1 MAKPPK
7 KTTKKKT
14 TKAKAKKPPKLSV
27 VDGGKT
33 KVAKSRKQ
41 GQLKGFEEKEIPELT
56 DASEVYQKT
65 IRERLAIQSTESDQK
80 AHLMSVVRRLL
91 DDGVLKLNPGIPD
104 RGEQVVYRYTD
115 DAGEKREVCVTRAD
129 MKIKVKLVKKKK
141 GEE

>member
-1 MAKPPK
+1 
-7 KTTKKKT
+7 
-14 TKAKAKKPPKLSV
+14 
-27 VDGGKT
+27 
-33 KVAKSRKQ
+33 
-41 GQLKGFEEKEIPELT
+41 
-56 DASEVYQKT
+56 
-65 IRERLAIQSTESDQK
+65 
-80 AHLMSVVRRLL
+80 MSVVRRLL